1 VTRRGPDAGQA
12 AIVVVGATAVTA
24 MLLLSIARFGSRL
37 DAASRARSAA
47 DAAALAGAAEGRG
60 RAEAMARENGA
71 TLMAFMVI
79 DASVVVTVRV
89 GAEEATA
96 RATSES

>member
-47 DAAALAGAAEGRG
+47 DAAALAGASEGRG

-71 TLMAFMVI
+71 TLMAFVAI
-79 DASVVVTVRV
+79 DTSVVVTVRV